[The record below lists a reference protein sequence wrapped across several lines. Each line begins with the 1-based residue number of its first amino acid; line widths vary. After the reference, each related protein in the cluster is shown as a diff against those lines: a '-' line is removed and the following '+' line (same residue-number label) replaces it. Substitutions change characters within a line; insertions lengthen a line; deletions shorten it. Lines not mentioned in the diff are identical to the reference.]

1 MRIRSTEH
9 AVLVH
14 DADVIDDSPR
24 DDESAAGEAVP
35 TSEEARLS
43 PLAVAAFDAENA
55 IARLA
60 RSLRLSIS
68 ALPLPDEPPIRS
80 VAVLGA
86 SAGLE
91 ASVLAANLAITYA
104 QGGTST
110 VLVDANIEQPSQH
123 LLFGL
128 PESAGLVAALSGEAD
143 VRTLVQPSPIA
154 DLVVLPGGK
163 SAANARVLLDGQ
175 HFHHGA
181 MRLLETYGMMIVDAG
196 VPFGEPAAICEAIDA
211 AIVVVRNNT
220 TSVEEVS
227 HVISRLNDMKTRV
240 VGTIMAT

>member
-14 DADVIDDSPR
+14 DADAVEEAPR
-24 DDESAAGEAVP
+24 NEDAAGEVVLAP
-35 TSEEARLS
+35 EDGRLS
-43 PLAVAAFDAENA
+43 PLAVAAFDPENA
-55 IARLA
+55 VARLA

-86 SAGLE
+86 SAGFE

-104 QGGTST
+104 QGGTPT
-110 VLVDANIEQPSQH
+110 VLVDANLEQPSQH
-123 LLFGL
+123 LFFGL
-128 PESAGLVAALSGEAD
+128 HESAGLAAALAGEAD

-154 DLVVLPGGK
+154 DLVVLPGGE
-163 SAANARVLLDGQ
+163 SAANAPVLLDGQ

-181 MRLLETYGMMIVDAG
+181 MRLLESYGMMIVDAG
-196 VPFGEPAAICEAIDA
+196 VPFGEPAAVCEAIDA
-211 AIVVVRNNT
+211 AVVVVRKNT
-220 TSVEEVS
+220 TSVEEIE
-227 HVISRLNDMKTRV
+227 HVINRLSDMKARV